1 MKIKITQTEGN
12 WQFGTIG
19 GIKFYVQVFDE
30 PSGYGINDG
39 RISRLWIDGM
49 ANYDRGWDYTPTT
62 PKAKQ
67 RVKELLEYFD
77 KPPQNKDY
85 EKAIIEAK
93 DKGELIGV
101 IIAFSQDTSLPWAT
115 FRKYYNQA
123 HLRMLT
129 EFKEE

>member
-1 MKIKITQTEGN
+1 MKIKITHTEGN

-49 ANYDRGWDYTPTT
+49 ANYDRSWDKTPTT
-62 PKAKQ
+62 TKAEQ
-67 RVKELLEYFD
+67 RVKELVEYFD
-77 KPPQNKDY
+77 KPQQSIDY
-85 EKAIIEAK
+85 EKAITEAK

-115 FRKYYNQA
+115 FRKYYRQA